1 MNRLSTVQ
9 SEALVK
15 ARRHFGRCWKA
26 QLRRCWLQA
35 HYPSALRDAAPYLQQ
50 LRNTL
55 GPSGLCTL
63 KLKQ

>member
-9 SEALVK
+9 SEALTR

-26 QLRRCWLQA
+26 KLRQCWLHA
-35 HYPSALRDAAPYLQQ
+35 SYPPELRDVAPHLQH

-55 GPSGLCTL
+55 GPSGLSRL
-63 KLKQ
+63 K